1 MKIKG
6 EYSIREIAGETVVV
20 PVGETVIKS
29 NILAVLNETGRFFW
43 EMLAKGSTEEE
54 IISAMCEEY
63 DVDAETVRSD
73 LSEFVNYLRNN
84 SVEVE

>member
-84 SVEVE
+84 SVELE

>member
-20 PVGETVIKS
+20 PIGETVIKS
-29 NILAVLNETGRFFW
+29 NILAVLNETGRIFW

-54 IISAMCEEY
+54 MVAAVCDEY
-63 DVDAETVRSD
+63 EVDAETVKSD
-73 LSEFVNYLRNN
+73 LKEFVEYLRNN
-84 SVEVE
+84 RVEVE